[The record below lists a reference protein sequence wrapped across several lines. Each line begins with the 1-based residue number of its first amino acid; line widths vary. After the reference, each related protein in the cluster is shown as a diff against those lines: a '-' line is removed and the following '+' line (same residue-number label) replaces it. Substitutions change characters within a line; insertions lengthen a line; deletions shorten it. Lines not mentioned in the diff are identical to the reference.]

1 MTHDLSLNL
10 KRQVIWQAESAFL
23 EVSVS
28 VNYTYASVAQF
39 KAAWT
44 SLCKSKINK

>member
-28 VNYTYASVAQF
+28 VNYTYMGQ
-39 KAAWT
+39 
-44 SLCKSKINK
+44 

>member
-1 MTHDLSLNL
+1 MIFLL

-28 VNYTYASVAQF
+28 VNYTYAGQ
-39 KAAWT
+39 
-44 SLCKSKINK
+44 